1 MLINFLDIAF
11 GESTPSHLPTF
22 LLDFWVLFVCFLFK
36 LDLFF
41 LVFSVCIL
49 KLIVLVDI

>member
-11 GESTPSHLPTF
+11 GESTPSLLPTF
-22 LLDFWVLFVCFLFK
+22 LLDFWVLFVFFLNS
-36 LDLFF
+36 DLFF